1 MGPNGHLDGGSH
13 WHDVEGVPQRP
24 EPPPLTREEVSGLIV
39 LLMGIDWKLE
49 RIMEALE
56 IDDGREEED

>member
-1 MGPNGHLDGGSH
+1 MDISTEPEVAGTMS
-13 WHDVEGVPQRP
+13 WMFRRRR

-49 RIMEALE
+49 RIMEELE

>member
-1 MGPNGHLDGGSH
+1 MDISTDADLTGTMSK
-13 WHDVEGVPQRP
+13 VFRRRP

-39 LLMGIDWKLE
+39 LLKGIDWKLE